1 MVNNM
6 EQQQQQHGNRSQC
19 IFWRSRQLLTDI
31 FKGSSDLRI
40 KLVLINSLPI
50 FNQYFFKS
58 FALTFF
64 NLLCR
69 SRQGVGWDR
78 GARIQ
83 LRWVH
88 FGVFE
93 LKVRGGLP
101 FITGLVDLKLRRL
114 AKACH
119 KNEEDEVCPH
129 GGKVLEWSFFV
140 IQIWF
145 LHRIYWISFM
155 FIADLLSKSS
165 WNI

>member
-40 KLVLINSLPI
+40 KLILINSLPLS
-50 FNQYFFKS
+50 NQYSFKS

-88 FGVFE
+88 FGVDTFWE
-93 LKVRGGLP
+93 NLY
-101 FITGLVDLKLRRL
+101 F
-114 AKACH
+114 
-119 KNEEDEVCPH
+119 
-129 GGKVLEWSFFV
+129 LEIF
-140 IQIWF
+140 
-145 LHRIYWISFM
+145 WISLSSRSKAVSLSSQAWSTSSWGASLRPAIRTKKM
-155 FIADLLSKSS
+155 RSARIEEKCWNDLLL
-165 WNI
+165 